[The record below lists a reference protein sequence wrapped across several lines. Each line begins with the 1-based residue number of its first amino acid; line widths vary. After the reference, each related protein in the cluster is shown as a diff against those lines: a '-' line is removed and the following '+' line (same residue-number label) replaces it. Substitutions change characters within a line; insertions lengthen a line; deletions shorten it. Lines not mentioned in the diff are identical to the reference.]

1 MSLLKFLRLFWS
13 HPMSNLPAESLHEQ
27 AATHADATMNAP
39 HGKGQ
44 AKFFQRLMP
53 CKDVLVDTIAER
65 AIELEEQRWTLR
77 SLLGHRTGPSSPQIY
92 KGA

>member
-1 MSLLKFLRLFWS
+1 
-13 HPMSNLPAESLHEQ
+13 MSNLPAQSLHEQ

-53 CKDVLVDTIAER
+53 CKDVLVDTIDER
-65 AIELEEQRWTLR
+65 AIEIEEQRWTLR
-77 SLLGHRTGPSSPQIY
+77 SLLSHRTGASSPQIY